1 MISMNTKPISHNS
14 IIDYESLF
22 QNFPEKYHPD
32 DDGGGKCI
40 ITGNV

>member
-1 MISMNTKPISHNS
+1 MFSMNTKPFSHHS

-22 QNFPEKYHPD
+22 HIFHEKYHPD